1 MVLSLYIYLL
11 HNICIR
17 EKKMNYLIFTIGD
30 IDFKLTLPVFLNI
43 LVILFFVILNN
54 YFWGGKNESN
64 SDM

>member
-1 MVLSLYIYLL
+1 
-11 HNICIR
+11 
-17 EKKMNYLIFTIGD
+17 MNYLIFTIGD